1 MKDATCEGLHL
12 KTKKKEKCS
21 VTAGGRGVILEFN
34 VLGIS
39 TAKSSSNTVYFY
51 NGKVFELRGDEHRSP
66 LLNNFEVT
74 SDFVKFEESYVNR
87 FMRAYRRPQAYS
99 QGC

>member
-1 MKDATCEGLHL
+1 MRRLTFKD
-12 KTKKKEKCS
+12 KEKEERFCHS
-21 VTAGGRGVILEFN
+21 GRGGIILEFN
-34 VLGIS
+34 VFGMS
-39 TAKSSSNTVYFY
+39 TAKSSLNTVYFY
-51 NGKVFELRGDEHRSP
+51 YGKVFELRGDEHRSP

-74 SDFVKFEESYVNR
+74 FDFVKFEESYVNR